1 MRTLK
6 QALRNSTKVPKDC
19 LQDFLSNSGAHLNPQ
34 ATYQANFLTVKSVHK
49 STSYDFRL
57 PVLFGQARES
67 SSKVSALWATSPSDY
82 PCNDQHFG
90 L

>member
-19 LQDFLSNSGAHLNPQ
+19 LQDFLSNFRRALNPP

-49 STSYDFRL
+49 STRYYFRL
-57 PVLFGQARES
+57 TILFGQASES
-67 SSKVSALWATSPSDY
+67 SSKVSAL
-82 PCNDQHFG
+82 
-90 L
+90 